1 MRSII
6 ALVACLACVA
16 AFAGSDIYKW
26 KDSQGKIHYGDKPK
40 TGGEEAEI
48 KGTGG
53 NGPRLVDPDA
63 EKAQSV
69 LNDWL
74 ADLLWSLDWVFA
86 VGTFE
91 GGKRELATLAVVAD
105 AIARRLVRAGVR
117 KDRAAAEAV
126 MIAEI
131 GRQSDAWERVQNA
144 L

>member
-1 MRSII
+1 MRGERDGSAYGEAMVWFGN
-6 ALVACLACVA
+6 ALRSLLSAKPLELNQRPWSES
-16 AFAGSDIYKW
+16 F
-26 KDSQGKIHYGDKPK
+26 DKA
-40 TGGEEAEI
+40 EARSLE
-48 KGTGG
+48 
-53 NGPRLVDPDA
+53 P

-91 GGKRELATLAVVAD
+91 GGKRELASLYVVAD
-105 AIARRLVRAGVR
+105 TITRRLVRAGVR

-126 MIAEI
+126 MIVEI